1 MGRTKLTP
9 PQVEVIKYLLKNK
22 NMKHTTIGDLFNIS
36 RSQITH
42 INMGIRWDNIKE
54 PNDLRGEYLY
64 LRHLNGKLNNE

>member
-9 PQVEVIKYLLKNK
+9 PQVEVIKYLLKTKTMTHGN
-22 NMKHTTIGDLFNIS
+22 IGKLFGIT
-36 RSQITH
+36 RCQVTH
-42 INMGIRWDNIKE
+42 INMGIRWDNINT

>member
-22 NMKHTTIGDLFNIS
+22 NMNQTDIGNLFNIS

-42 INMGIRWDNIKE
+42 INTGVRWDNIQE
-54 PNDLRGEYLY
+54 PNELRGEYLY